1 MLQNAKDMFNDKKI
15 IVYPF
20 LSSFT
25 YMDKLTEELGIPKY
39 KEEKKENIV
48 NICQHTNSPFIVSV
62 TKINPMYKRK
72 LIKKDNRRYLL

>member
-1 MLQNAKDMFNDKKI
+1 MRRQQ
-15 IVYPF
+15 
-20 LSSFT
+20 
-25 YMDKLTEELGIPKY
+25 EENHY
-39 KEEKKENIV
+39 EEKEEKKENIV